1 MNAAVTISEDEGTF
15 RGKGGALFR
24 RSVVPPNPWATIA
37 FVHGYGEHCA
47 RYLHFYRWMAER
59 GVACHTFDFR
69 GQGKSAGRR
78 DRKSTRLKLQSH
90 LNLVCRL
97 LLEKKKN
104 TQQRATSQLCT
115 DV

>member
-78 DRKSTRLKLQSH
+78 AYVRRWDEYIDHPPTFLPLTPLPPHRPP
-90 LNLVCRL
+90 
-97 LLEKKKN
+97 
-104 TQQRATSQLCT
+104 
-115 DV
+115 